1 MQGRPHD
8 LYPARMS
15 GAALAQDAFAPL
27 AAVRLADGVLAA
39 LSEAILEGRLA
50 PGEALPSEATLATR
64 FGVSKQVVREAIR
77 QLAALGAVRIG
88 QGRATRV
95 AGMTDPEPLAR
106 FWRFAVGATREGLA
120 EAVELRRMIEPQVAR
135 LAARNAT
142 EAGIAALREALARM
156 EAAIGD
162 VDRWVPADLDF
173 HEQLGRMSGNRL
185 VHLQV
190 QALRPV
196 MDQVLQRFSGGAR
209 TRADWNATLA
219 RHRRVLD
226 SVAARDEARALAAMD
241 AHFEAAD
248 DRLAELFPRKPQEG
262 GD

>member
-1 MQGRPHD
+1 
-8 LYPARMS
+8 MS
-15 GAALAQDAFAPL
+15 ATAPDAFAPL

-39 LSEAILEGRLA
+39 LSDAILQGRLP
-50 PGEALPSEATLATR
+50 PGEALPSEATSATR
-64 FGVSKQVVREAIR
+64 FGVSKQVVREAVR
-77 QLAALGAVRIG
+77 QLAALGAVQIG

-120 EAVELRRMIEPQVAR
+120 EAVELRRLIEPPIAR

-142 EAGIAALREALARM
+142 KESIAVLRATLARM
-156 EAAIGD
+156 ADAIGD
-162 VDRWVPADLDF
+162 VGRWVPADLDF

-190 QALRPV
+190 QGLRPV
-196 MDQVLQRFSGGAR
+196 MEQVLHRFSGGPR
-209 TRADWNATLA
+209 SQADWRATLR
-219 RHRRVLD
+219 RHRRVAEA
-226 SVAARDEARALAAMD
+226 VAARDENAAMAAMD

-248 DRLAELFPRKPQEG
+248 DRLAELFPRTQQQG
-262 GD
+262 GN